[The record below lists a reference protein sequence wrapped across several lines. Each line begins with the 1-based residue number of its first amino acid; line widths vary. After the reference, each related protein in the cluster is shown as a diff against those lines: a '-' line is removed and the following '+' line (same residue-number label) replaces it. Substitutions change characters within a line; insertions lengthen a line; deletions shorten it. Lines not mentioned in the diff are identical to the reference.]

1 MRPFWDLLPEHV
13 QHLVLDEYRP
23 VELAPGTR
31 LPVQARLAEYVMIV
45 RSGFVLETRTTAG
58 EQSAVL
64 GLLGPGDCAGL
75 QGLAGSAQRAHLV
88 CAGRVELLR
97 LPQARF
103 RHLAE
108 QHREVAD
115 AVLKTLNLWN
125 IHDGLRLAL
134 ALSPDAGVEQKVA
147 AHLVDLADQFG
158 LRCGGAALPPG
169 VSQQD
174 FGRYAG
180 VTRARVNQVLQR
192 FTADGLIAQTRK
204 RSRDHQ
210 ITDLHGLRRLAEP
223 YDDMW
228 HRDGAPVATAP
239 DPVRLPPGQVP
250 LPAGLRWPRP
260 PRLPADLP
268 HFAGRQAE
276 LDRLRELLL
285 RTPGPRIVVVDG
297 PPGSGKSALAA
308 RFAHRFASSF
318 PDSQIMVDVRSRDV
332 PTVIG
337 SILRRLGLPGE
348 LIPHSQEELTAL
360 YRRIVAGRGQLLIL
374 DNATTPEVV
383 RMLLPRSESCA
394 VIVTTQRAMPELG
407 AGQLTLGPL
416 TEADSQELVG
426 SIAPEAEDTGRKE
439 LTRLC
444 DRHPLG
450 LSVAAAAL
458 ARNTAALTE
467 IVTDHEPPGI
477 RAAFTLA
484 YRTLP
489 DDQRRLFRLLGLAV
503 GPDFSAEACAALA
516 GSPVEGLLAELERAC
531 LITGS
536 GPGRYRMHPLL
547 QDFALDRV
555 RLENTEAQ
563 RVGAV
568 SQMIGHYLAEAQR
581 YGDDLGRQRVALHH
595 TGGIPAPVPAGRA
608 AALDW
613 FEREHRC
620 LVRAV
625 HGAAAIGRPDLA
637 YLLADACHDFLEL
650 RRYARSNIDMH
661 RVALTSAR
669 IAGDRRATAHMLRHL
684 AMIQHELGDN
694 IQAVAY
700 CWMAREIFES
710 LDDVRGMAF
719 VHENLAAI
727 HQVLDQHDEALRC
740 AERAREL
747 RRACGDICGEATAR
761 LALAA
766 GLTVRG
772 RYEEALRE
780 AEQALTIRRRHGD
793 RRGEAQAL
801 RVRSEVLYE
810 WEKWEP
816 AHRDAIRGL
825 ALCREIKDSAGEAWA
840 HIGLAKIC
848 RVMRRHHDGLEH
860 GRRAVD
866 LCRAIGDLHAVGW
879 ARIWLGRLLAET
891 ADLDGA
897 IEQLTAALRL
907 HTEIDHPS
915 GQAAARTCVAGVH
928 LRRGRLHD
936 ARTCLEQA
944 LMLAR
949 RIGDRRW
956 EARSLAGLA
965 TTLRR
970 MHQLGDA
977 QSFGEA
983 ALAAWQDLGHRRG
996 TASVFGGLARVHLR
1010 AGRFDEAL
1018 AAAARATAIRTD
1030 LGDTAGLGRMAD
1042 TRALIHHAAG
1052 RHAEALAD
1060 IDDAIPRLRTAGARF
1075 WLADACRVRAQILL
1089 ALGRDAEAA
1098 DQAAEAL
1105 DRARELGARHTE
1117 AAALSLL
1124 GMIEQRSGRDK
1135 EALHRLGAADAI
1147 LAGVDDQRSRIPVL
1161 EAQYVSL
1168 HRTGDHAG
1176 ADYARRLRDEL
1187 ATWLDPG

>member
-1 MRPFWDLLPEHV
+1 MRTFWDLLPEHV
-13 QHLVLDEYRP
+13 QQLVLDEYRP
-23 VELAPGTR
+23 VVLAAGTR
-31 LPVQARLAEYVMIV
+31 LPVQGRLAEYVVIV
-45 RSGFVLETRTTAG
+45 RSGFLLETRTTISN
-58 EQSAVL
+58 QPAVL
-64 GLLGPGDCAGL
+64 NILGPGDCSGL

-88 CAGRVELLR
+88 CAGRVEVLR

-103 RHLAE
+103 RRLVE

-115 AVLKTLNLWN
+115 AVLKTLNLWHT
-125 IHDGLRLAL
+125 HDGLRLAL
-134 ALSPDAGVEQKVA
+134 ALSPDVGVVQKVA
-147 AHLVDLADQFG
+147 AHLVSLADQFG

-192 FTADGLIAQTRK
+192 FTAQGLIAQTRK

-210 ITDLHGLRRLAEP
+210 IMDLHGLRRLAEP
-223 YDDMW
+223 YDDLW
-228 HRDGAPVATAP
+228 HGDGLQVTAPP
-239 DPVRLPPGQVP
+239 DPVRLPLVP
-250 LPAGLRWPRP
+250 LPAGLTWPRP
-260 PRLPADLP
+260 ARLPADLR

-285 RTPGPRIVVVDG
+285 RTPGPRIVVIHG
-297 PPGSGKSALAA
+297 PAGSGKSALAA
-308 RFAHRFASSF
+308 RFAHRFAGWF
-318 PDSQIMVDVRSRDV
+318 PDSQIMVDVRSREV
-332 PTVIG
+332 PVVIG

-348 LIPHSQEELTAL
+348 LIPHSQEELTEL
-360 YRRIVAGRGQLLIL
+360 YRRLVAGRGLLLIL
-374 DNATTPEVV
+374 DGATTPEVV
-383 RMLLPRSESCA
+383 RMLLPDSGSCA
-394 VIVTTQRAMPELG
+394 VIVTARRAMPELG
-407 AGQLTLGPL
+407 AAQLTLGPL
-416 TEADSQELVG
+416 TEADSLELVA
-426 SIAPEAEDTGRKE
+426 SIAPAAEDIGRKE

-458 ARNTAALTE
+458 ARDPAALSQ
-467 IVTDHEPPGI
+467 IVADHELPGI
-477 RAAFTLA
+477 RAAFMLA

-516 GSPVEGLLAELERAC
+516 GSMSVASPLAALEEAN
-531 LITGS
+531 LIVRS
-536 GPGRYRMHPLL
+536 GPGRYRMHQLL

-555 RLENTEAQ
+555 RLENTEEQ
-563 RVGAV
+563 RVEAV
-568 SQMIGHYLAEAQR
+568 SRMIEHYLAEAQR
-581 YGDDLGRQRVALHH
+581 YGDDLGRQRIALHH
-595 TGGIPAPVPAGRA
+595 ADRIPVPVPAGRA

-620 LVRAV
+620 LVQAV
-625 HGAAAIGRPDLA
+625 HRAAAIGRHDLA

-650 RRYARSNIDMH
+650 RRYARSNIDVH

-669 IAGDRRATAHMLRHL
+669 ITGDPRATAHMLRHL
-684 AMIQHELGDN
+684 GMIQHELGEN
-694 IQAVAY
+694 IQAVSY
-700 CWMAREIFES
+700 CWMARQLFEN
-710 LDDVRGMAF
+710 LGDVRGTAL
-719 VHENLAAI
+719 VHENLAVI
-727 HQVLDQHDEALRC
+727 HHVLDQREEALNC

-747 RRACGDICGEATAR
+747 RRAIGDSYGEANAR

-766 GLTVRG
+766 VLTVRG
-772 RYEEALRE
+772 GYEEALHQAEE
-780 AEQALTIRRRHGD
+780 ALEIRRGHGD

-801 RVRSEVLYE
+801 RARSEVLYE

-816 AHRDAIRGL
+816 AQRDALKGL

-840 HIGLAKIC
+840 YTGLAKIC
-848 RVMRRHHDGLEH
+848 RALHRYNEGLEH

-866 LCRAIGDLHAVGW
+866 LCRAIGDLHAEGW
-879 ARIWLGRLLAET
+879 ARIWLGRLLTDT
-891 ADLDGA
+891 ADLGGA

-915 GQAAARTCVAGVH
+915 GQAAAHTCIGEVH
-928 LRRGRLHD
+928 LRSGRLYD

-944 LMLAR
+944 LMLTR

-956 EARSLAGLA
+956 EARALTKLG

-977 QSFGEA
+977 HVFSEA

-996 TASVFGGLARVHLR
+996 TASVLGGLARVHLR
-1010 AGRFDEAL
+1010 AGRLDEAL
-1018 AAAARATAIRTD
+1018 EVAAQAIAIRTD
-1030 LGDTAGLGRMAD
+1030 LGDTGGLGRLAD
-1042 TRALIHHAAG
+1042 TRARIQLAAG
-1052 RHAEALAD
+1052 RHLDALAA
-1060 IDDAIPRLRTAGARF
+1060 IDDALPRLRMAGARY

-1089 ALGRDAEAA
+1089 ALGRDDEAA
-1098 DQAAEAL
+1098 EQVAEAL
-1105 DRARELGARHTE
+1105 DRSRELGARHTE
-1117 AAALSLL
+1117 AAALHLL
-1124 GMIEQRSGRDK
+1124 GVIEQRSGRDAA
-1135 EALHRLGAADAI
+1135 ALQRLGEADAI

-1168 HRTGDHAG
+1168 RRIGDHAG

-1187 ATWLDPG
+1187 DAWLNPG